1 MRGGPGNAHLLLVD
15 RTAIDWNEP
24 DGDEGEQLIVY
35 DRSPSE
41 IKKAVKRTVTDST
54 RRDVILTYIDR
65 WEALRKQQDK
75 EISKARATLFKSL
88 RRKDATRTEVYQI
101 TAKLDTTSLEMDQSF
116 LNLRFRV
123 KDQTTGAEWAALV
136 RRPEP

>member
-1 MRGGPGNAHLLLVD
+1 MTNPKERGQLLILLA
-15 RTAIDWNEP
+15 TYLFFGGSASSA
-24 DGDEGEQLIVY
+24 LIVY

-54 RRDVILTYIDR
+54 RRDGILTYIDQ

-88 RRKDATRTEVYQI
+88 RRKDATRTEVDQI

-123 KDQTTGAEWAALV
+123 KDQTTGAEWAELV

>member
-1 MRGGPGNAHLLLVD
+1 MRNPKERGQLLILLATYLFFGGSASS
-15 RTAIDWNEP
+15 A
-24 DGDEGEQLIVY
+24 LIVY

-41 IKKAVKRTVTDST
+41 VEKAVKRTVTDST

-88 RRKDATRTEVYQI
+88 QRKDATRTEVDQI

-123 KDQTTGAEWAALV
+123 KDQTTNAEWAALV

>member
-1 MRGGPGNAHLLLVD
+1 MTKPKERGQLLILLA
-15 RTAIDWNEP
+15 TYLFFGGSASSA
-24 DGDEGEQLIVY
+24 LIVY

-75 EISKARATLFKSL
+75 EISKARATLFQSL
-88 RRKDATRTEVYQI
+88 RRKDATRSEVDQI

-123 KDQTTGAEWAALV
+123 KDQTTGAEWAAIV

>member
-1 MRGGPGNAHLLLVD
+1 MTNPKERGQLLILLA
-15 RTAIDWNEP
+15 TYLFFGGSASSA
-24 DGDEGEQLIVY
+24 LIVY

-41 IKKAVKRTVTDST
+41 IKKAVKRTVTDNT

-65 WEALRKQQDK
+65 WEALRNQQDK

-88 RRKDATRTEVYQI
+88 RRKDATRTEVDQI
-101 TAKLDTTSLEMDQSF
+101 TAKLDSRSLEMDQSF

-123 KDQTTGAEWAALV
+123 KDQTTDAEWAALV

>member
-1 MRGGPGNAHLLLVD
+1 MTNPKERGQILILLATYLFFGGS
-15 RTAIDWNEP
+15 ASSA
-24 DGDEGEQLIVY
+24 LIVY

-88 RRKDATRTEVYQI
+88 RRKDATRTEVDQI

-123 KDQTTGAEWAALV
+123 KDQTTGAEWAAIV
-136 RRPEP
+136 RRPDP

>member
-1 MRGGPGNAHLLLVD
+1 MTDPKERGQVLVLLAAFLFFGGSASSALV
-15 RTAIDWNEP
+15 
-24 DGDEGEQLIVY
+24 VY

-41 IKKAVKRTVTDST
+41 IKKAVKRTVTDSA
-54 RRDVILTYIDR
+54 RRDAILTYIDQ

-75 EISKARATLFKSL
+75 GISSARATLLKTL
-88 RRKDATRTEVYQI
+88 RRKDATRSEADQI

-123 KDQTTGAEWAALV
+123 KDQTTSAEWAAIV

>member
-1 MRGGPGNAHLLLVD
+1 MTKPKEHGQVLVLLAAYLFFGGSASSALV
-15 RTAIDWNEP
+15 
-24 DGDEGEQLIVY
+24 VY

-41 IKKAVKRTVTDST
+41 IKKVVKRTVADST
-54 RRDVILTYIDR
+54 RRDAILTYVSQWD
-65 WEALRKQQDK
+65 ALRKQQDK
-75 EISKARATLFKSL
+75 EISAARATLFKTL
-88 RRKDATRTEVYQI
+88 RRKDATRSEVDQI

-123 KDQTTGAEWAALV
+123 KEQTTSAEWAAIV

>member
-1 MRGGPGNAHLLLVD
+1 MTNPKERGQLLILLA
-15 RTAIDWNEP
+15 TYLFFGGSASSA
-24 DGDEGEQLIVY
+24 LIVY

-41 IKKAVKRTVTDST
+41 VEKAVKKTVTDST

-88 RRKDATRTEVYQI
+88 RRKDATRTEVDQI

-123 KDQTTGAEWAALV
+123 KDQTTGAEWAAIV